1 MLPQLLLAPLAMR
14 PAAVRGSAAHL
25 RNFVAATRGSTPSR
39 WTEVERRGEGRGGGY
54 PRENYDTMLDGYEHT
69 RIYTPILLL
78 LPFAVLVVV
87 VVVVVVVLEV
97 CPDPSNLVSS
107 SSL

>member
-1 MLPQLLLAPLAMR
+1 
-14 PAAVRGSAAHL
+14 
-25 RNFVAATRGSTPSR
+25 
-39 WTEVERRGEGRGGGY
+39 
-54 PRENYDTMLDGYEHT
+54 MLDGYEHT